1 MKGASLAQR
10 VSQSET
16 AELVSTGNRCSTAP
30 MRERPL
36 SLHKLQVYLI
46 FTAIE
51 AVDFG
56 QRVVEI
62 TTVPFLR

>member
-1 MKGASLAQR
+1 MDQYWLLYI
-10 VSQSET
+10 E
-16 AELVSTGNRCSTAP
+16 NRCSTAP

-46 FTAIE
+46 CTAIE

-56 QRVVEI
+56 
-62 TTVPFLR
+62 